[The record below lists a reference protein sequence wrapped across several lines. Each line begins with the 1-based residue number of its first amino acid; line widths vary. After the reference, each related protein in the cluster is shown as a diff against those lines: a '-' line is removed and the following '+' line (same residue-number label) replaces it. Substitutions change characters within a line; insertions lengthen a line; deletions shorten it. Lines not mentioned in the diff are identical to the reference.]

1 MAKKPYSQK
10 ISDILLKYGMI
21 EEEALR
27 SAEQEAQ
34 TSGTRLEK
42 VLIDKKMVK
51 SEDMTLALSEYL
63 KMPPIILSHFT
74 PSQMI
79 LDLIPKDVMAKR
91 LIIPIAQVGKTLTMA
106 LGDPFDVVAIDEIG
120 TSTGLRITPLIAS
133 EKDIKDTLERL
144 GADQQDTMDMSE
156 MLKDGCRDRKGG
168 KRRRRKSGNDD
179 SGRTGSTGHQ
189 NGQYDAP

>member
-1 MAKKPYSQK
+1 MILWCLGLACNTTHGIIKIPGIIIRQVIRMAKKPYSQK

-106 LGDPFDVVAIDEIG
+106 L
-120 TSTGLRITPLIAS
+120 
-133 EKDIKDTLERL
+133 
-144 GADQQDTMDMSE
+144 
-156 MLKDGCRDRKGG
+156 
-168 KRRRRKSGNDD
+168 
-179 SGRTGSTGHQ
+179 
-189 NGQYDAP
+189 